1 MKYVEFHVRKLSEEL
16 VELLKKFK
24 YHIIV
29 CDDVK
34 KYDILNDVTIIPRVT
49 SSNAN
54 ELKTAPRNA
63 IRAYMVKSKEDLKNY
78 PKLKRVANIVTLT
91 DEALI
96 RLGPKSIEKIVN
108 LGLPVEICVNDIIRV
123 LEKSRYLK
131 GLYNLMRYAA
141 SNSIDLIVSSCPT
154 KNLDVL
160 HPILVRSILEE
171 LGLSSI
177 QAKKALTQTP
187 IKVLRGIGYNVYLE

>member
-1 MKYVEFHVRKLSEEL
+1 MKYVEFHVRKLSGEL
-16 VELLKKFK
+16 VKLLKKFK
-24 YHIIV
+24 YRIIV
-29 CDDVK
+29 CDNVK
-34 KYDILNDVTIIPRVT
+34 KYSILNDVTIIPRVT

-63 IRAYMVKSKEDLKNY
+63 IRAFIVKSKEDLKNY

-96 RLGPKSIEKIVN
+96 RLGLKSIEKIVN
-108 LGLPVEICVNDIIRV
+108 LGLPVEICVNDIIKA

-131 GLYNLMRYAA
+131 GLYNLMRYVA
-141 SNSIDLIVSSCPT
+141 SDSIDLIVSSCPT

-160 HPILVRSILEE
+160 HPIVVRSILEE
-171 LGLSSI
+171 LGLNSI

>member
-1 MKYVEFHVRKLSEEL
+1 MKYVEFHVRKLSGEL
-16 VELLKKFK
+16 VKLLKKFK
-24 YHIIV
+24 YRIIV
-29 CDDVK
+29 CDNVK
-34 KYDILNDVTIIPRVT
+34 KYSILNDVTIIPRVT

-63 IRAYMVKSKEDLKNY
+63 IRAFIVKSKEDLKNY

-108 LGLPVEICVNDIIRV
+108 LGLPVEICVNDIIRA

-131 GLYNLMRYAA
+131 GLYNLMRYVA
-141 SNSIDLIVSSCPT
+141 SDSIDLIVSSCPT

-160 HPILVRSILEE
+160 HPIVVRSILEE
-171 LGLSSI
+171 LGLNSI

>member
-1 MKYVEFHVRKLSEEL
+1 MKYVEFHVRKLSRE
-16 VELLKKFK
+16 VMELLRKFK

-29 CDDVK
+29 CDDAK
-34 KYDILNDVTIIPRVT
+34 KYSILNDITIIPRVT
-49 SSNAN
+49 SSSAN

-63 IRAYMVKSKEDLKNY
+63 IKAYIVKSKEDLKNY
-78 PKLKRVANIVTLT
+78 PKLKRVANIITLT
-91 DEALI
+91 DEALT

-108 LGLPVEICVNDIIRV
+108 LGLPVEICVNDIIKA

-131 GLYNLMRYAA
+131 GLYSLLIYAA
-141 SNSIDLIVSSCPT
+141 SDSIDLIVSSCPT

-160 HPILVRSILEE
+160 HPIVVRSILEE
-171 LGLSSI
+171 LGLNSI

-187 IKVLRGIGYNVYLE
+187 INVLRGIGYNVYLE